1 MRPTGDLLGGRYRL
15 DSVLASGGMGR
26 VWRAHDTL
34 LDRPV
39 AIKVL
44 RSEYTGDPT
53 FLQRFRA
60 EARHAALLSDPH
72 IAAVHDYGETVSPDG
87 EPLAYL
93 VMELVAGEPLSA
105 LVARTGGLDAT
116 ETLRIVRQAAAGLA
130 TAHAAGVVHR
140 DVKPGNLL
148 VTPDGGVKITDF
160 GIAFSA
166 SSVPMTQTGQVMGT
180 AQYISPEQVQGA
192 KASPASDV
200 YGLGV
205 VAHQCLT
212 GRVPFDAESPV
223 QVLLMHV
230 QQQPPPLP
238 ADVPPDVRA
247 LVERAMAKDPAARF
261 PDGAALR
268 DAADAVLAG
277 RSSPSA
283 SSATLVLPV
292 AAAQHAQQTAVLP
305 ADVTAP
311 ADVPAAAP
319 RRRRLVA
326 GALAL
331 LVLALAGVAVV
342 LGTRGDPS
350 PSAAPSSTPAPS
362 SSSAPSSSA
371 PTTTEPAP
379 PPTVDVVAAALVGRP
394 FPDVQAE
401 LTALGLQV
409 QPGTVV
415 TGDAPEGQVVAVDPA
430 GPVVVGSTVTVTYA
444 TPPPPQGEGGGDSGE
459 DEGGEDDGPGNGNGN
474 GNGNGRGNGNGGG
487 DD

>member
-26 VWRAHDTL
+26 VWRGHDTL

-39 AIKVL
+39 AVKVL
-44 RSEYTGDPT
+44 RSEYTGDPS

-60 EARHAALLSDPH
+60 EARHAALLTDPH

-105 LVARTGGLDAT
+105 VIARTGGLDAT

-130 TAHAAGVVHR
+130 TAHAAGVIHR

-148 VTPDGGVKITDF
+148 VRPDGGVKITDF

-247 LVERAMAKDPAARF
+247 LVARAMAKDPAARF

-277 RSSPSA
+277 RPAPSA

-292 AAAQHAQQTAVLP
+292 AAAQQTTVLP
-305 ADVTAP
+305 ADASAP
-311 ADVPAAAP
+311 VDVPEEAP
-319 RRRRLVA
+319 RRRRLLA

-350 PSAAPSSTPAPS
+350 SSAAPSSTPP

-394 FPDVQAE
+394 LPDVQAE
-401 LTALGLQV
+401 LAGLGLQV

-415 TGDAPEGQVVAVDPA
+415 TGDVPEGQVVAVDPA

-444 TPPPPQGEGGGDSGE
+444 TPPPAQDEGGGDSGE
-459 DEGGEDDGPGNGNGN
+459 GGGEDEGGDDEGPGNGN
-474 GNGNGRGNGNGGG
+474 GNGNGRGNGNGG

>member
-26 VWRAHDTL
+26 VWRGHDTL

-39 AIKVL
+39 AVKVL
-44 RSEYTGDPT
+44 RSEYTGDPS

-60 EARHAALLSDPH
+60 EARHAAQLSDPH

-105 LVARTGGLDAT
+105 VLARAGRLDAT

-140 DVKPGNLL
+140 DVKPGNVL
-148 VTPDGGVKITDF
+148 VVPDGGVKITDF
-160 GIAFSA
+160 GIARSA
-166 SSVPMTQTGQVMGT
+166 SSVHMTQTGQVMGT

-238 ADVPPDVRA
+238 ADVPADVRA

-268 DAADAVLAG
+268 DAVDAVLAG
-277 RSSPSA
+277 RPAPGA

-292 AAAQHAQQTAVLP
+292 AAPQQTTVLP
-305 ADVTAP
+305 ADATAP
-311 ADVPAAAP
+311 SDVPGEGP
-319 RRRRLVA
+319 RRRRLLA

-331 LVLALAGVAVV
+331 LVLAVVGVAVV

-350 PSAAPSSTPAPS
+350 PSAAPSSSPS
-362 SSSAPSSSA
+362 ASQPVTSSSAPSPSA
-371 PTTTEPAP
+371 PTTTQPAP

-401 LTALGLQV
+401 LVALGLQV

-415 TGDAPEGQVVAVDPA
+415 TGDVPEGQVVAVDPT
-430 GPVVVGSTVTVTYA
+430 GPVVVGSAVTVTYA
-444 TPPPPQGEGGGDSGE
+444 TPPPVQDEEE
-459 DEGGEDDGPGNGNGN
+459 DEGGDDEGNGNGN
-474 GNGNGRGNGNGGG
+474 GKGNGRGRGNGNGGG
-487 DD
+487 D

>member
-26 VWRAHDTL
+26 VWRGHDTL

-39 AIKVL
+39 AVKVL
-44 RSEYTGDPT
+44 RSEYTGDPS

-60 EARHAALLSDPH
+60 EARHAALLTDPH

-105 LVARTGGLDAT
+105 VIARTGGLDAT

-130 TAHAAGVVHR
+130 TAHAAGVIHR

-148 VTPDGGVKITDF
+148 VRPDGGVKITDF

-230 QQQPPPLP
+230 QQPPPPLP

-247 LVERAMAKDPAARF
+247 LVARAMAKDPAARF

-268 DAADAVLAG
+268 DAADAVLTG
-277 RSSPSA
+277 RPAPSA

-292 AAAQHAQQTAVLP
+292 AAAQQTTVLP
-305 ADVTAP
+305 ADASAP
-311 ADVPAAAP
+311 VDVPGEAP
-319 RRRRLVA
+319 RRRRLLA

-350 PSAAPSSTPAPS
+350 SSAAPSSSPS
-362 SSSAPSSSA
+362 ASQPVTSSSAPPPSA

-401 LTALGLQV
+401 LAALGLQV

-415 TGDAPEGQVVAVDPA
+415 TGDVPEGQVVAVDPA
-430 GPVVVGSTVTVTYA
+430 GPVVVGSAVTVTYA
-444 TPPPPQGEGGGDSGE
+444 TPPPVQDEGGGE
-459 DEGGEDDGPGNGNGN
+459 DEGGDDDGRGN

>member
-34 LDRPV
+34 LGRPV

-44 RSEYTGDPT
+44 RSEYTGDPS

-60 EARHAALLSDPH
+60 EARHAAQLSDPH
-72 IAAVHDYGETVSPDG
+72 IAAVHDYGETVSADG

-93 VMELVAGEPLSA
+93 VMELVVGEPLSA
-105 LVARTGGLDAT
+105 VLARTGGLDAT

-140 DVKPGNLL
+140 DVKPGNVL

-160 GIAFSA
+160 GIAWSA
-166 SSVPMTQTGQVMGT
+166 SSVHMTQTGQVMGT

-238 ADVPPDVRA
+238 AGVPADVRA

-268 DAADAVLAG
+268 DAVDAVLAG
-277 RSSPSA
+277 RPAPGA

-292 AAAQHAQQTAVLP
+292 LPAQQTTVLP
-305 ADVTAP
+305 ADATAP
-311 ADVPAAAP
+311 ADVPGEAP
-319 RRRRLVA
+319 RRRRLLA
-326 GALAL
+326 GALVL

-342 LGTRGDPS
+342 LGTRGDPA
-350 PSAAPSSTPAPS
+350 PAAAPSSTPPPS
-362 SSSAPSSSA
+362 SSAAPSSSA
-371 PTTTEPAP
+371 PATTEPAP

-409 QPGTVV
+409 QPSTVA
-415 TGDAPEGQVVAVDPA
+415 TGDVPEGRVVAVDPT
-430 GPVVVGSTVTVTYA
+430 GPVVVGQAVTVTYA
-444 TPPPPQGEGGGDSGE
+444 TPLPVQDAGDRE
-459 DEGGEDDGPGNGNGN
+459 DEGGDDEGNGN
-474 GNGNGRGNGNGGG
+474 GNGNGRGNGRGNGNGG